1 MTGTD
6 ILRDLWER
14 PEEPRILDEWGRPLI
29 NIKRDIVKWI
39 RRFENDCWLVEVQT
53 GMYEVVRPGSSEW
66 CDRPVCRKCRQ

>member
-1 MTGTD
+1 MNAVE
-6 ILRDLWER
+6 LLKDLWEK
-14 PEEPRILDEWGRPLI
+14 PEKDKG
-29 NIKRDIVKWI
+29 KRDIVKWI

>member
-14 PEEPRILDEWGRPLI
+14 PVVTVP
-29 NIKRDIVKWI
+29 KRKIARWI

-53 GMYEVVRPGSSEW
+53 GMYEVVRPESSEW
-66 CDRPVCRKCRQ
+66 CDRPLCRKCRQ